1 MMSITHA
8 CIATAGVSLILST
21 ANPLALGL
29 AVVGSQLPDLDTSTS
44 LIGKVVFPVSH
55 WLEDRFPHR
64 SVTHSLLATAA
75 LAAVALPIGYFLGG
89 LKIAA
94 ALPIGYFL
102 GGLKIAAALPLGH
115 LLACFS
121 DTFTKQG
128 VQLFWPEPA
137 WAISVSN
144 PKRRLTTGGP
154 GEYWVLAS
162 AVAILVVGC
171 YLAASG
177 GLTQQVSLNLGMRDG
192 LMQVYNQNAATHQ
205 VYLEF
210 TGFWAEDRSR
220 ADGRYLILG
229 TSGDSE
235 FLVTDGAG
243 VYKTGYHIIPEQM
256 KPVVG
261 ESARTEIQTL
271 TFNDQDAVAAL
282 QQLQALY
289 PQAQIYL
296 SGSVTVDFPEE
307 VVITLPSRQLE
318 TASLSGATLTLNYH
332 PLELAMLQLRDQYA
346 TGTLTA
352 RVIQLQP

>member
-75 LAAVALPIGYFLGG
+75 LAAVALPV
-89 LKIAA
+89 
-94 ALPIGYFL
+94 GYFL

-261 ESARTEIQTL
+261 ESARTEIQTV
-271 TFNDQDAVAAL
+271 TFNDQEAVAAL

-289 PQAQIYL
+289 PEAQIYL
-296 SGSVTVDFPEE
+296 SGAVTVDFPEE

-318 TASLSGATLTLNYH
+318 TVSLSGATLTLNYH

-352 RVIQLQP
+352 RVIQVTSGLR

>member
-1 MMSITHA
+1 MMAITHA
-8 CIATAGVSLILST
+8 ALATAGVSLILST

-75 LAAVALPIGYFLGG
+75 LAAVALPV
-89 LKIAA
+89 
-94 ALPIGYFL
+94 GYFL

-144 PKRRLTTGGP
+144 PKRRLTTGSP

-261 ESARTEIQTL
+261 ESARTEIQTV
-271 TFNDQDAVAAL
+271 TFNDQEAVAAL

-289 PQAQIYL
+289 PEAQIYL
-296 SGSVTVDFPEE
+296 SGAVTVDFPEE

-318 TASLSGATLTLNYH
+318 TVSLSGATLTLNYH

-352 RVIQLQP
+352 RVIQVTSGLR

>member
-1 MMSITHA
+1 MMAITHA
-8 CIATAGVSLILST
+8 ALATAGVSLILST

-75 LAAVALPIGYFLGG
+75 LAAVALPV
-89 LKIAA
+89 
-94 ALPIGYFL
+94 GYFL

-144 PKRRLTTGGP
+144 PKRRLTTGSP

>member
-8 CIATAGVSLILST
+8 AIATAGVFLILST
-21 ANPLALGL
+21 ASPVALGL
-29 AVVGSQLPDLDTSTS
+29 AVLGSQLPDLDTSTS
-44 LIGKVVFPVSH
+44 LIGQVCFPVSH
-55 WLEDRFPHR
+55 WLEERFPHR

-75 LAAVALPIGYFLGG
+75 LAAVALPLGYALGS
-89 LKIAA
+89 I
-94 ALPIGYFL
+94 
-102 GGLKIAAALPLGH
+102 KIAAALPLGH

-162 AVAILVVGC
+162 AVALLVVGC
-171 YLAASG
+171 YLAAAG

-210 TGFWAEDRSR
+210 SGVWAEDRSR

-229 TSGDSE
+229 ASGDSE

-243 VYKTGYHIIPEQM
+243 VYKTGFHLIPEQM
-256 KPVVG
+256 RPVVG
-261 ESARTEIQTL
+261 EPAHTEIQTL
-271 TFNDQDAVAAL
+271 TLNDQDAAAAL

-289 PQAQIYL
+289 PQEQIYL

-318 TASLSGATLTLNYH
+318 TASLSGATLTLTYH

-352 RVIQLQP
+352 RVIQAR

>member
-1 MMSITHA
+1 MMAITHA
-8 CIATAGVSLILST
+8 ALATAGVSLILST

-75 LAAVALPIGYFLGG
+75 LAAVALPV
-89 LKIAA
+89 
-94 ALPIGYFL
+94 GYFL

-144 PKRRLTTGGP
+144 PKRRLTTGSP

-318 TASLSGATLTLNYH
+318 TASLSGATLTLTYH

-352 RVIQLQP
+352 RVIQAR